1 MRPSSLSN
9 AALAITLAFVTTA
22 CGRKADPIPRP
33 RVEPQAPR
41 VRFLNLRTLEVV
53 LPDKDI
59 RGGRLEGV
67 EKVRLLYLPVG
78 SARPLPAEVVSR
90 GEVVLE
96 QRRPDLPAP
105 GKIVHLDLRD
115 LDRPPGWIVVVAVR
129 VGDVTGLPCDP
140 LPWLDRRF

>member
-22 CGRKADPIPRP
+22 CGRKADPVPRP

-78 SARPLPAEVVSR
+78 SARPLASEVVTK

-96 QRRPDLPAP
+96 QRRPDLPSP
-105 GKIVHLDLRD
+105 GKVVQLDLRD
-115 LDRPPGWIVVVAVR
+115 LDRPPGWVVVVAVR
-129 VGDVTGLPCDP
+129 VGDVTGQPCEP